1 MQHSNRYIFIYS
13 AVMVVVVAIAL
24 TIVAVQLKPAQDRNI
39 EIEKMQNILASV
51 NLETTP
57 KNAQE
62 LYKKYIN
69 ETLVVNQKGEVIAGA
84 DAFKIDLA
92 VELKKAPE
100 QQQLPIYV
108 ATLDNQEK
116 AFIVPLRGK
125 GLWGAVWGYIS
136 FKSDFNTVVGTM
148 FDHKSE
154 TPGLGAEINT
164 REFQRHFDGK
174 KIFDDKGVFTSIGI
188 LKGGAKPDDIHGVDA
203 ISGGTITS
211 KGVEK
216 MLRDCL
222 GSYENYFKKQGK
234 I

>member
-1 MQHSNRYIFIYS
+1 MHSNKYIFIYS

-24 TIVAVQLKPAQDRNI
+24 TIVAVQLKPLQDINI
-39 EIEKMQNILASV
+39 RIEKMQNILASV
-51 NLETTP
+51 NLVTTP

-62 LYKKYIN
+62 LYTKYLK
-69 ETLVVNQKGEVIAGA
+69 ETLVVNEKGDLITGV
-84 DAFKIDLA
+84 DAFTVDLA
-92 VELKKAPE
+92 LELKKPPADR
-100 QQQLPIYV
+100 QLPIYI
-108 ATLDNQEK
+108 AILDNGEK
-116 AFIVPLRGK
+116 AYIVPLRGK
-125 GLWGAVWGYIS
+125 GLWGAIWGYIS

-164 REFQRHFDGK
+164 REFQQHFEGK

-188 LKGGAKPDDIHGVDA
+188 LKGGAKPDDMHGVDA

-216 MLRDCL
+216 MIRDCL
-222 GSYENYFKKQGK
+222 VGYENYFKNPNKL
-234 I
+234 